1 LFSQND
7 GLEWA
12 NNDYFFVNSEL
23 FGGLLSC
30 VLDDW
35 ESILLPVLEST
46 DVDPLF
52 VGSGS
57 FIQNLRH
64 VPQVPDVKAKSIVVA
79 IRVIS
84 IDNNHIEVLDVLPG
98 SLLRLPP
105 DRCLELPLLDELDH
119 ICRHFIRQFDGV
131 RNELIFD
138 FLIKVVSF

>member
-57 FIQNLRH
+57 FI
-64 VPQVPDVKAKSIVVA
+64 
-79 IRVIS
+79 
-84 IDNNHIEVLDVLPG
+84 
-98 SLLRLPP
+98 
-105 DRCLELPLLDELDH
+105 
-119 ICRHFIRQFDGV
+119 
-131 RNELIFD
+131 
-138 FLIKVVSF
+138 